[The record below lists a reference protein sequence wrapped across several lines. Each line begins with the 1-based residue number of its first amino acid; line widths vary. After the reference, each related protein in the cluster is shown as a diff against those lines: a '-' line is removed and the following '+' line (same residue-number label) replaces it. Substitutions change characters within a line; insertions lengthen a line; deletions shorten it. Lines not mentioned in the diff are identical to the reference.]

1 MDEDCLMK
9 NNKKELFITNL
20 KALYWDVWYHER
32 RNWEEFDDYE
42 YQRLIYKFTRFYDE
56 MNQEER

>member
-1 MDEDCLMK
+1 MDEEYRM
-9 NNKKELFITNL
+9 NKAEKKDLFRSIV

-42 YQRLIYKFTRFYDE
+42 YERLKEKFTRFYDE
-56 MNQEER
+56 IQEER

>member
-1 MDEDCLMK
+1 M
-9 NNKKELFITNL
+9 NKAEKKDLFRSIV

-42 YQRLIYKFTRFYDE
+42 YERLKEKFTRFYDE
-56 MNQEER
+56 IQEER